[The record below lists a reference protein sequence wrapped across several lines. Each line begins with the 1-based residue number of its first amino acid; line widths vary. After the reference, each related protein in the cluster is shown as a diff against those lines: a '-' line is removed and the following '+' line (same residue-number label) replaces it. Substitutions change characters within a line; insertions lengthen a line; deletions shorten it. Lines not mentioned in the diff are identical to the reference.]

1 MSDTE
6 IGTATAVLDRDT
18 ATEVDT
24 GPVSD
29 PAEANDPPADLPV
42 IEAKWMPPAELVIDP
57 NVRESFR
64 IEDHPLQVASIKE
77 RGVKDPINAI
87 READGSVHAVD
98 GQVRLLIALALEI
111 EVVPVFIVAAPVG
124 LTETERRI
132 ERIFDQINFNER
144 RIPLTDADY
153 AGGITLALDL
163 GASVPRVAKALQTS
177 RETVKANAKIGAS
190 PTAKALLE
198 TDQFSFDQLA
208 VIGHYETLG
217 DAEAVA
223 RLNRCTRSGFA
234 HEVELI
240 LAERAAERAYLE
252 AALPYGAYGFG
263 ILTAEPDTSSADAEF
278 VPAELLVTPDGEP
291 VTAELVNTDPARWV
305 VYLHHEEDG
314 QLVEKNTGA
323 IVEPEAVDWDTQ
335 DNTDAA
341 PAPGL
346 LHADLVEQRDRWVPF
361 CYLPADQLPESGFQM
376 LAVTAAPADLS
387 GDENVDEATRAE
399 ANAEA
404 ARQAAADREQAR
416 LKRVRVEQLNIRGV
430 AAAERRDGVLLNFL
444 SRRTPHTAASRYVA
458 ESMANRLGM
467 NDLRQTLHL
476 LGVGGTRD
484 ALIKAIRAA
493 TPARAWVIVTA
504 MIVARHENSLD
515 KSLWRNHTADTERY
529 LHFLAEAA
537 AGLDYTLSDVEQAAA
552 GDIDYRDIDLAA

>member
-6 IGTATAVLDRDT
+6 TGTATAVLDRDT
-18 ATEVDT
+18 ATDVGT

-29 PAEANDPPADLPV
+29 PPDANDPPADLPV
-42 IEAKWMPPAELVIDP
+42 IEAAWMEPAELVIDE

-98 GQVRLLIALALEI
+98 GQVRLLIALALEMKR
-111 EVVPVFIVAAPVG
+111 VPVFIVAAPVG
-124 LTETERRI
+124 LSENERRI
-132 ERIFDQINFNER
+132 ERVFDQINFNER

-153 AGGITLALDL
+153 AGGIALALDL

-208 VIGHYETLG
+208 VIGHYEALG
-217 DAEAVA
+217 DTEAVE
-223 RLNRCTRSGFA
+223 RLNKSTRSKFA

-240 LAERAAERAYLE
+240 LAERAAERAYLK

-263 ILTAEPDTSSADAEF
+263 ILTTEPDTSSPDAQF
-278 VPAELLVTPDGEP
+278 VPAELLVTADDEP

-305 VYLHHEEDG
+305 VYLHREENG

-335 DNTDAA
+335 DNPDAA
-341 PAPGL
+341 AAPGL
-346 LHADLVEQRDRWVPF
+346 LHADLVEHRDRWVPF
-361 CYLPADQLPESGFQM
+361 CYLPADQLPDSGFRV
-376 LAVTAAPADLS
+376 LPVTAAPVDPS
-387 GDENVDEATRAE
+387 DDEDDAQTRAE

-404 ARQAAADREQAR
+404 TRQAAAAR
-416 LKRVRVEQLNIRGV
+416 AEARQMRARVEQLNIRGV

-467 NDLRQTLHL
+467 NDLGKTLHL

-504 MIVARHENSLD
+504 MIIAKHENGLD

>member
-6 IGTATAVLDRDT
+6 TGTATAVLDRDT
-18 ATEVDT
+18 ATEIDT
-24 GPVSD
+24 VPVNE
-29 PAEANDPPADLPV
+29 PADANDPPADLPA
-42 IEAKWMPPAELVIDP
+42 IEAKYMKPSELVIDE

-98 GQVRLLIALALEI
+98 GQVRLLIALALKI
-111 EVVPVFIVAAPVG
+111 RVVPVFIVAAPVG
-124 LTETERRI
+124 LNDTERRI

-217 DAEAVA
+217 DTEAVE
-223 RLNRCTRSGFA
+223 RLNKCTRSGFA
-234 HEVELI
+234 HEVQLI
-240 LAERAAERAYLE
+240 LAERAAERSYLE
-252 AALPYGAYGFG
+252 AALPYSAYGFG
-263 ILTAEPDTSSADAEF
+263 ILTTEPDTSSAEAEF
-278 VPAELLVTPDGEP
+278 VPAELLVTADGEP
-291 VTAELVNTDPARWV
+291 VTAELVNTDPTRWV
-305 VYLHHEEDG
+305 VYLHRDEDG

-346 LHADLVEQRDRWVPF
+346 LHADLVEHRERWVPF
-361 CYLPADQLPESGFQM
+361 CYLPADQLPDSGFQL
-376 LAVTAAPADLS
+376 LAATADPSDDKS
-387 GDENVDEATRAE
+387 VDEIARAE
-399 ANAEA
+399 SNAEA

-416 LKRVRVEQLNIRGV
+416 LKRARVEQLNIRGV

-467 NDLRQTLHL
+467 NDLGKTLHL

-515 KSLWRNHTADTERY
+515 KSLWRNHTPDTERY

-552 GDIDYRDIDLAA
+552 GDIDYREIDLAA